1 MPPEVSLLK
10 RAQCT
15 TQLGQ
20 QVRSPRPPWNAGD
33 LAVCQQENQPPP
45 APHNPEVRGE
55 AVIARLGHRPD
66 PQWLGWHST
75 AGTSWPAKRPEHP
88 PRGTSERQRG
98 GDSSLAQTTL
108 MPKINRTGNNQRFL
122 FILNAHL
129 YHTVPGHISLIW
141 KADPYREFRAQRE
154 CTTHS
159 IRADMSF
166 AFKRCNCKSFQKL
179 LDN

>member
-129 YHTVPGHISLIW
+129 YHTVPGHISLI
-141 KADPYREFRAQRE
+141 
-154 CTTHS
+154 
-159 IRADMSF
+159 
-166 AFKRCNCKSFQKL
+166 
-179 LDN
+179 